1 MTKPKAT
8 GTPAERTSPS
18 IQAGSA
24 VAPTQPAQTQPSGSA
39 ASDEPSPLRVLNA
52 SEAPEAAA
60 PGVVIRRIV
69 RRSARTGNVS
79 RSAAASAVKAVKT
92 ARESQ
97 IGQ

>member
-8 GTPAERTSPS
+8 GTPAENTSPS
-18 IQAGSA
+18 IQTGSA
-24 VAPTQPAQTQPSGSA
+24 AAPTQPAQIQPIVA
-39 ASDEPSPLRVLNA
+39 AGADEPSTLRDINA
-52 SEAPEAAA
+52 SEALEAAA
-60 PGVVIRRIV
+60 ADVVIRRVV

-97 IGQ
+97 IRP